1 MYFLFHQNWNTSIKD
16 AASPKKYHS
25 ESRKRFK
32 NARHAKNEPILMRE
46 IGKEK
51 SILIE
56 KQGFGRTE
64 QYSKVIVNEV
74 GNPGEIIKKKD
85 YRYFKGST
93 NCIIKYR

>member
-1 MYFLFHQNWNTSIKD
+1 
-16 AASPKKYHS
+16 
-25 ESRKRFK
+25 
-32 NARHAKNEPILMRE
+32 MRE

-74 GNPGEIIKKKD
+74 GNPGEIIKKK
-85 YRYFKGST
+85 
-93 NCIIKYR
+93 IIGISKDQLIA